1 MSKSIVI
8 ELEDREAI
16 ADPVTDLLRTGAQE
30 LIQRAV

>member
-16 ADPVTDLLRTGAQE
+16 ADPVPTCYERG
-30 LIQRAV
+30 RKS

>member
-16 ADPVTDLLRTGAQE
+16 ADPVTDLHERG
-30 LIQRAV
+30 RNS

>member
-16 ADPVTDLLRTGAQE
+16 ADPVTDLLRAGVRIPDHPE
-30 LIQRAV
+30 H